1 MSIEHILESEGLT
14 LVRKIYGNERTGR
27 ALYHVRSRQLG
38 IQYALKRLSSR
49 SNVER
54 AVQNEIVAMNR
65 LPFGFAPHCHRI
77 YRQSDNLYILLD
89 WVEGETLDSRF
100 PTAPS
105 NRDDILQRLHVLRLA
120 AQKLAGFHKARIYHR
135 DIKPENILVQNS
147 GRRIGSVQII
157 DLGLTAQERGIEEG
171 TPGYRAPEQ
180 SYERRRNITSATD
193 IFGMGQVAWFLLTGS
208 PRDLSINFDYTDWD
222 SEGSPMPATPDAV
235 PSSLVAELEMATAF
249 LPEERHGSALG
260 FAAGIDRAINSLRQ
274 RR

>member
-1 MSIEHILESEGLT
+1 MGIEHILKSEGLS
-14 LVRKIYGNERTGR
+14 LVREVYASQETSR

-38 IQYALKRLSSR
+38 IQYALKRLPPSL
-49 SNVER
+49 NVER
-54 AVQNEIVAMNR
+54 EVRNEIVAMNR
-65 LPFGFAPHCHRI
+65 LPFGFTPHCHRI
-77 YRQSDNLYILLD
+77 YRQSDGLYILLD

-105 NRDDILQRLHVLRLA
+105 NRHEILQRLDTLELA
-120 AQKLAGFHKARIYHR
+120 ARKLAGFHRARIYHR
-135 DIKPENILVQNS
+135 DIKPENILVQDS

-180 SYERRRNITSATD
+180 SYQRHRNITGATD

-208 PRDLSINFDYTDWD
+208 PRELNINLDYTDWD
-222 SEGSPMPATPDAV
+222 SESSPVPAAPELT
-235 PSSLVAELEMATAF
+235 PSSLLVELEKATAF
-249 LPEERHGSALG
+249 LPEERHGNAFE